1 MQIIENGSIQIVKEI
16 EIFYQELGKKIE
28 EDDDTYNTEKLPQL
42 LALLE
47 RYEIGTPAHSLYQR
61 RIEDDMALQ
70 SKHYTMQLNAV
81 VQRQSQIISGFLQS
95 KDRVVEHT
103 SQLTEGLLERIA
115 VQIEAGKNESVEL
128 RQPLLSESK
137 MSMIG
142 DGK

>member
-1 MQIIENGSIQIVKEI
+1 
-16 EIFYQELGKKIE
+16 
-28 EDDDTYNTEKLPQL
+28 
-42 LALLE
+42 
-47 RYEIGTPAHSLYQR
+47 
-61 RIEDDMALQ
+61 MALQ